1 MSGSELIK
9 GYPKYMRESIESVE
23 STRDRR
29 LKETLKLMSLQERE
43 EILQKFHPDYKEKE
57 KRLLKFGPN
66 KGDLMPHEIVDLLE
80 AHPLVDPKSVDL
92 SHVDFDVSVLII
104 GGGGGGMTAALWA
117 HYSGLSIEDILIVQ
131 KLRLIDSN
139 SVMSQG
145 GIQAADQPYD
155 SPPIHYLDTIG
166 GGHFTNKPELV
177 RALVT
182 EAPSIIKWHEELGIM
197 YDREPDGTMMTLT
210 GGGTSRRR
218 VHAARDYTGMEI
230 VRNLKDEILNEN
242 IPTLEFTSAIELIID
257 EYGQVAG
264 AVLYDMET
272 QEYYVARA
280 KSTILATGGFG
291 RLHMQAFPTTNHYGA
306 TMDGVVLAYH
316 VGTKLRDMESVQYHP
331 TGTAYPEQIVG
342 LLVTEKVRE
351 LGAQPVN
358 KYGEQFVNPLEPRDV
373 ESSAIIRECYER
385 ENGVET
391 LTGIR
396 GVWLDTPMIDIIRG
410 EGTIRKDL
418 PAMYRQNMRFDIDM
432 TKDPILIFP
441 TIHFQNG
448 GVEMI
453 NDKTETNVSGLL
465 ACGEVTGGVHGKNR
479 LLGNSV
485 LEYSV
490 FGKRAGTHAA
500 ERTKKVK
507 LGKLTLDHVLNYE
520 EMLKTAGV
528 ETERKAPILLP
539 EYRGER
545 VLSRILKIF

>member
-1 MSGSELIK
+1 MSEVELIK
-9 GYPKYMRESIESVE
+9 GYPKYMRESIENVE
-23 STRDRR
+23 KTRDKR
-29 LKETLKLMSLQERE
+29 LEESIKFMNLQERE
-43 EILQKFHPDYKEKE
+43 EILEKFHPDYKEKE
-57 KRLLKFGPN
+57 KRPLKIGPN
-66 KGDLMPHEIVDLLE
+66 IGDLMPHEIVDLLE
-80 AHPLVDPKSVDL
+80 AHPLVNPKSVDL
-92 SHVDFDVSVLII
+92 SRVDFDVSVLII

-117 HYSGLSIEDILIVQ
+117 CYSGLSIKDILIVQ

-155 SPPIHYLDTIG
+155 SPSIHYLDTMG
-166 GGHFTNKPELV
+166 GGHFVNKPELV
-177 RALVT
+177 RTLVL
-182 EAPSIIKWHEELGIM
+182 EAPSIIKWHEELGVM
-197 YDREPDGTMMTLT
+197 YDREPDGTMTTLT
-210 GGGTSRRR
+210 AGGTSRKRA
-218 VHAARDYTGMEI
+218 HAARDYTGMEI
-230 VRNLKDEILNEN
+230 VRNLKDEILNLS
-242 IPTLEFTSAIELIID
+242 IPTLEFTSAMELIMD

-264 AVLYDMET
+264 AVLFDMET
-272 QEYYVARA
+272 QEYSVARA

-291 RLHMQAFPTTNHYGA
+291 RLHMQGFPTTNHYGA

-316 VGTKLRDMESVQYHP
+316 VGAKLRDMESVQYHP

-391 LTGIR
+391 LTGMK
-396 GVWLDTPMIDIIRG
+396 GVWLDTPMIDIIHG
-410 EGTIRKDL
+410 EGTTKKDL

-448 GVEMI
+448 GVEMV
-453 NDKTETNVSGLL
+453 NDKTETCIPGLF
-465 ACGEVTGGVHGKNR
+465 ACGEVSGGVHGKNR

-490 FGKRAGTHAA
+490 FGKRAGIYAA
-500 ERTKKVK
+500 EHSKKAK
-507 LGKLTLDHVLNYE
+507 LGRLTLDHVEKYE
-520 EMLKTAGV
+520 EMLKTAGI

-539 EYRGER
+539 EYRGEK
-545 VLSRILKIF
+545 VLSRTLKIF